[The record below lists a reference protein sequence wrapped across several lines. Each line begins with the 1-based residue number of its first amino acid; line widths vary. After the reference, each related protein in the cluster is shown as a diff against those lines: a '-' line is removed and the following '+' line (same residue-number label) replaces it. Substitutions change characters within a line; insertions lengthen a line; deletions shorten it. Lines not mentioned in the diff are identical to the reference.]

1 MRACVY
7 NVFNW
12 DNVDYCY
19 ADVVVGGGVY
29 GQQKRQLDSQMQPT
43 MNYDKETQLPQEW
56 TY

>member
-29 GQQKRQLDSQMQPT
+29 GQQKRQLDSQTQPT
-43 MNYDKETQLPQEW
+43 MNYKETQLPQEW